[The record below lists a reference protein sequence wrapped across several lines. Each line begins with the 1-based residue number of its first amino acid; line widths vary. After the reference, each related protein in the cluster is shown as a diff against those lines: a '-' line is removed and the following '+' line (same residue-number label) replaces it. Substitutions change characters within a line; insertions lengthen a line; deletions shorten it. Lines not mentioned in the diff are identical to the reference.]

1 MPELEEYALLFYQT
15 LQVTLHEA
23 FHGTK
28 RVLEWEDGRK
38 IDAKIPHGVKTAKLR
53 YQILISDSIES

>member
-1 MPELEEYALLFYQT
+1 MLFYQT